1 MIERALRS
9 DFKFNIGDIIKDNSR
24 NLQIIDRKRARSKN
38 GIMQKYYKYKC
49 LNCGWD
55 CGFHFNYR
63 FNCYNNDFWVIESN
77 LSKSKGSGCACCN
90 NKVVIK
96 NINNLTH
103 IYPETEKYLVNK
115 KDGDT
120 HTPRSN
126 MKILCKCPICNNKK
140 VYNINNLIG
149 RGFSCNVCG
158 DGISYPEK
166 IMSNILY
173 QLNIDYS
180 HQFLIKD
187 KNKRYLYDFYFELN
201 NSKYI
206 IEVNGIQHYEENNFS
221 FGNHSLITEKQN
233 DKNKKDC
240 AIIYGIEESN
250 YIVIDAR
257 KSNINYIR
265 NNVLN
270 SKLNE
275 ILNLKNIDWQLCDL
289 YASKNML
296 LEICKYWKDNHSNIS
311 MKNLEEKYK
320 LSKSTI
326 FNYLK
331 KGTELKLCEY
341 NGDLEKSKNF
351 ERHKQ
356 INTHGKQVEIFK
368 NGISFGKFINCA
380 DLARKSEKLFNIKLN
395 KSNISAVCIGN
406 QKTHK
411 GFTFRYI

>member
-1 MIERALRS
+1 MKERTLRS

-38 GIMQKYYKYKC
+38 GTMQKYYKYKC

-63 FNCYNNDFWVIESN
+63 LNCYNNDFWVVESN
-77 LSKSKGSGCACCN
+77 LSKKKGSGCACCN

-96 NINNLTH
+96 NINNLTY
-103 IYPETEKYLVNK
+103 IYPETKKFLVDE

-126 MKILCKCPICNNKK
+126 MKIMCKCPICNNKK
-140 VYNINNLIG
+140 VYSITNLIG
-149 RGFSCNVCG
+149 KGFSCNVCG

-166 IMSNILY
+166 VMSNILF

-187 KNKRYLYDFYFELN
+187 KSKRYLYDFYFKLN
-201 NSKYI
+201 NNKYI

-221 FGNHSLITEKQN
+221 FGNHSLELEKQN

-240 AIIYGIEESN
+240 AIRYGIKESN

-257 KSNINYIR
+257 KSNINFIR
-265 NNVLN
+265 NNILN

-275 ILNLKNIDWQLCDL
+275 ILMLKNIDWNLCDL
-289 YASKNML
+289 YASKSIL
-296 LEICKYWKDNHSNIS
+296 LEICKYWKDNYPNIS
-311 MKNLEEKYK
+311 IKNLEEKYK

-331 KGTELKLCEY
+331 KGHDLKLCKY
-341 NGDLEKSKNF
+341 NGDFEKLKNF
-351 ERHKQ
+351 EKHKQ

-368 NGISFGKFINCA
+368 DGISYGKFRNCV
-380 DLARKSEKLFNIKLN
+380 DLERKSEELFNIKLN
-395 KSNISAVCIGN
+395 SSNISAVCTGY

-411 GFTFRYI
+411 GFTFKYV